1 MTGRSAVALAGL
13 LAGLGIVMAVW
24 LSIDRRPPEWDH
36 ANHLERAV
44 LCQRSLTEPA
54 REALQEII
62 AESSF
67 YPPIVTCAAGMLGF
81 VLAPLAA
88 AHAVMWAALVVG
100 TLAVLGLGRRLLDP
114 AAGLLAAF
122 LFATAPFVV
131 FSLMNFQL
139 DLPLAAVVALA
150 LYALARS
157 EALSEWRWSLGLGAV
172 MGLGML
178 TKPPFAAYLSGAL
191 VWAAW
196 RACWPPSGWRP

>member
-1 MTGRSAVALAGL
+1 MTGRSAVAVAGL

-44 LCQRSLTEPA
+44 LCHRSLTEPT

-81 VLAPLAA
+81 VLPPLAA

-131 FSLMNFQL
+131 FSLMTFQL
-139 DLPLAAVVALA
+139 DCRSPPWWPSPSTCSRVARRSRSGGGPSA
-150 LYALARS
+150 SARS
-157 EALSEWRWSLGLGAV
+157 WGS
-172 MGLGML
+172 
-178 TKPPFAAYLSGAL
+178 
-191 VWAAW
+191 
-196 RACWPPSGWRP
+196 AC